1 MPELKKVKNPTQAAS
16 RLCSVVRLL
25 NQMWNRSGS
34 VKPDLISDFEAAQ
47 AWIWIP
53 NLYRCVEQMFK
64 LMIQEKS
71 ENSEYLRTHHL
82 GSLFQSLSEHHRD
95 SLRTCFASFLE
106 VYSQITVSTLDEFI
120 TLVDR
125 GENGRSGYV
134 SWRYFPL
141 EGFPQQQNEIP
152 IQSVEAMFE
161 IARMCS
167 DILRTEVILKGDPK
181 PLKTLPRQ
189 INERLH
195 DAIIVAIN
203 HICIPQKDVQEML
216 MLQPYE
222 TFLAIIQS
230 VMSLVQN
237 SLLYLL
243 EYLRA
248 DDQSHTMYEENN
260 RLAPLID
267 TLPNQDRLLINH
279 IAKSLT
285 ADRHIFARHFSN
297 VQSGVS
303 ELVI

>member
-34 VKPDLISDFEAAQ
+34 VKPDLISDYEAVQ

-53 NLYRCVEQMFK
+53 NLYQCVEQMFK

-82 GSLFQSLSEHHRD
+82 GSLFQSLSDHHRD

-106 VYSQITVSTLDEFI
+106 IYSQITVSTLDEFL

-141 EGFPQQQNEIP
+141 EGFPQHQNQIP
-152 IQSVEAMFE
+152 VQSVEAMFE

-167 DILRTEVILKGDPK
+167 EILRTEVIHKEDPR
-181 PLKTLPRQ
+181 PLTTLSCQ
-189 INERLH
+189 IERKLH
-195 DAIIVAIN
+195 DAIILAMN
-203 HICIPQKDVQEML
+203 HICIPQKDVQEKL
-216 MLQPYE
+216 NSQASE
-222 TFLAIIQS
+222 TFDAIEQS
-230 VMSLVQN
+230 VRSLVQYN
-237 SLLYLL
+237 LLYLL
-243 EYLRA
+243 LYLRD
-248 DDQSHTMYEENN
+248 DDQSHTMYEEND
-260 RLAPLID
+260 RLAPLLATMSD
-267 TLPNQDRLLINH
+267 QNRLLISH
-279 IAKSLT
+279 IAKSLA
-285 ADRHIFARHFSN
+285 ADRHIFVRHFSN
-297 VQSGVS
+297 LLSSVS
-303 ELVI
+303 EL

>member
-34 VKPDLISDFEAAQ
+34 VKPDLISDYEAVQ

-53 NLYRCVEQMFK
+53 NLYQCVEQMFK

-82 GSLFQSLSEHHRD
+82 GSLFQSLSDHHRD

-106 VYSQITVSTLDEFI
+106 VYSQITVSTLDEFL

-141 EGFPQQQNEIP
+141 EGFPQEQNQIP

-167 DILRTEVILKGDPK
+167 EILQIEVILRRDPR
-181 PLKTLPRQ
+181 PLKTLSRQ
-189 INERLH
+189 IDERLH
-195 DAIIVAIN
+195 DAVSSAIN
-203 HICIPQKDVQEML
+203 HICIPQKDVQEKL
-216 MLQPYE
+216 KSQARE
-222 TFLAIIQS
+222 TFDAIEQS
-230 VMSLVQN
+230 VRSLVQY
-237 SLLYLL
+237 SLRYLLLYL
-243 EYLRA
+243 RD

-260 RLAPLID
+260 RLAPLLATMSD
-267 TLPNQDRLLINH
+267 QDRLLISH
-279 IAKSLT
+279 IAKSLA
-285 ADRHIFARHFSN
+285 ADRHIFVRHFSN
-297 VQSGVS
+297 LLSSVS
-303 ELVI
+303 EL